1 MFIATLYKI
10 QIRHDASHVCTCTQ
24 EAEAFNWWMD
34 KEHECNNRIL
44 LSHKTV
50 KPCHLQEHG
59 EKLQDI
65 VLSETN
71 QTYSSK

>member
-1 MFIATLYKI
+1 MKSYSQREFRHHVYCNTL
-10 QIRHDASHVCTCTQ
+10 QNTNHV
-24 EAEAFNWWMD
+24 FNWWMD

-65 VLSETN
+65 VLNETN
-71 QTYSSK
+71 KTHNGK